1 MKILYEDET
10 VLAIDKPSGMM
21 VHTDGRSSEP
31 TVVDWVRENYP
42 KLEEVGET
50 QLLQN
55 GEEIK
60 RPGIVHRLDRETS
73 GVLLIAKTQEM
84 FLHLKNQFQ
93 EHTIEKEYRAFVH
106 GVIKEDAL
114 VIDRAIGKSSGD
126 FRKWSAQ
133 RGARGVMREARTDI
147 EVIARGDGV
156 TYIKALPKTGRTH
169 QIRVHL
175 KAIHHPVLCD
185 PLYGFSDMKCPR
197 ELGRL
202 ALHAESVTFSGLNGE
217 KVRVSADEPASFKEY
232 LDSSMNEVLQK
243 G

>member
-1 MKILYEDET
+1 ELED
-10 VLAIDKPSGMM
+10 
-21 VHTDGRSSEP
+21 
-31 TVVDWVRENYP
+31 
-42 KLEEVGET
+42 VGEV

-84 FLHLKNQFQ
+84 FLHLKMQFQ
-93 EHTIEKEYRAFVH
+93 EHLIEKEYRAFIH
-106 GVIKEDAL
+106 GVIKKDTL

-126 FRKWSAQ
+126 FRQWSAQ
-133 RGARGVMREARTDI
+133 RGARGKMRDARTDI
-147 EVIARGDGV
+147 EVLVRGKGV
-156 TYIKALPKTGRTH
+156 TYIKASPKTGRTH

-185 PLYGFSDMKCPR
+185 PLYGFSDMVCPK

-202 ALHAESVTFSGLNGE
+202 ALHAESVTFANLSGE
-217 KVRVSADEPASFKEY
+217 PVRVRAEEPASFKDF
-232 LDSSMNEVLQK
+232 LSLQSA
-243 G
+243 

>member
-21 VHTDGRSSEP
+21 VHTDGRSDEP

-42 KLEEVGET
+42 ELEEVGET

-84 FLHLKNQFQ
+84 FLHLKTQFQ
-93 EHTIEKEYRAFVH
+93 EHIIEKEYRAFIH
-106 GVIKEDAL
+106 GVLKEDAL

-133 RGARGVMREARTDI
+133 RGAKGKMRDARTDI
-147 EVIARGDGV
+147 EVLLRGNGA

-185 PLYGFSDMKCPR
+185 PLYGFSDMECPK

-202 ALHAESVTFSGLNGE
+202 ALHAHSVTFTGLSGVQV
-217 KVRVSADEPASFKEY
+217 KVCAEEPASFKDF
-232 LDSSMNEVLQK
+232 LHSFSA
-243 G
+243 

>member
-21 VHTDGRSSEP
+21 VHADGRSLDP

-42 KLEEVGET
+42 ALEEVGET

-55 GEEIK
+55 GEEIR

-84 FLHLKNQFQ
+84 FLSLKEQFQ
-93 EHTIEKEYRAFVH
+93 EHVIEKEYRAFIH
-106 GVIKEDAL
+106 GVIKEDTL

-133 RGARGVMREARTDI
+133 RGARGKMRDARTDI
-147 EVIARGDGV
+147 EVLARGAGV
-156 TYIKALPKTGRTH
+156 SYIKALPKTGRTH

-185 PLYGFSDMKCPR
+185 PLYGFSDMECPKK
-197 ELGRL
+197 LGRL
-202 ALHAESVTFSGLNGE
+202 ALHAHSVTFTGLSGTRV
-217 KVRVSADEPASFKEY
+217 KVSADEPASFQDF
-232 LDSSMNEVLQK
+232 LSSMSA
-243 G
+243 

>member
-21 VHTDGRSSEP
+21 VHADGRSDEP

-42 KLEEVGET
+42 ELEEVGET

-84 FLHLKNQFQ
+84 FLSLKQQFQ

-106 GVIKEDAL
+106 GAIKEDTL

-133 RGARGVMREARTDI
+133 RGAKGRMRDARTDI
-147 EVIARGDGV
+147 EVLLRGNGA

-185 PLYGFSDMKCPR
+185 PLYGFSDMECPK

-202 ALHAESVTFSGLNGE
+202 ALHAHKISFTNLERESKAIVSPLPHDFEAFLATYRKGE
-217 KVRVSADEPASFKEY
+217 
-232 LDSSMNEVLQK
+232 
-243 G
+243 

>member
-1 MKILYEDET
+1 MNILYEDET

-21 VHTDGRSSEP
+21 VHTDGRSLEP

-42 KLEEVGET
+42 ELEEVGET

-84 FLHLKNQFQ
+84 FLCLKQQFQ

-106 GVIKEDAL
+106 GVIKEDSL

-133 RGARGVMREARTDI
+133 RGARGKMRDARTDI
-147 EVIARGDGV
+147 EVIKRGEGA
-156 TYIKALPKTGRTH
+156 TYIKALPRTGRTH

-185 PLYGFSDMKCPR
+185 PLYGFKDTSCPAV
-197 ELGRL
+197 LGRL
-202 ALHAESVTFSGLNGE
+202 ALHACSVTFTSLEGKSVTVTTG
-217 KVRVSADEPASFKEY
+217 EPASFTDF
-232 LDSSMNEVLQK
+232 LSSW
-243 G
+243 